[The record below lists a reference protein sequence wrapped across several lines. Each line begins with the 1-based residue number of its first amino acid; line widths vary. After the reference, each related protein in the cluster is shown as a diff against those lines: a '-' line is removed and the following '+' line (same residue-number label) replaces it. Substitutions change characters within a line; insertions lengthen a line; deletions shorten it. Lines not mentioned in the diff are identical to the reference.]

1 MTLPQTYYE
10 KNRLV
15 SDYELDQLCNLV
27 EVGQRHVWD
36 DKICEIR
43 VRSHPYQSEI
53 DTQCK
58 RVSEK
63 LIFDRCDNCCDKCIF
78 CDNAGGC
85 LVESYRSRFHS
96 YQSERNT
103 CPQNKIWQHCP
114 AAEQIRKQERDR
126 VLVDSIE
133 RLSAIEHEQWIEWS
147 KNITSTEP
155 NLSFD
160 RVERWSK
167 LWIPYEQLS
176 EDMKEHDRKWANK
189 IIEEL
194 RQQAGEQ

>member
-1 MTLPQTYYE
+1 MKPC
-10 KNRLV
+10 
-15 SDYELDQLCNLV
+15 ELEDFMELTEPNT
-27 EVGQRHVWD
+27 VGYCRYTGVPKQWAV
-36 DKICEIR
+36 
-43 VRSHPYQSEI
+43 
-53 DTQCK
+53 T
-58 RVSEK
+58 
-63 LIFDRCDNCCDKCIF
+63 
-78 CDNAGGC
+78 
-85 LVESYRSRFHS
+85 
-96 YQSERNT
+96 QSERNT

-114 AAEQIRKQERDR
+114 AAEQIRKQERDK